1 MKHTDLAQDY
11 FERHSRSNE
20 CHITSDGR
28 VFHTSGHAIS
38 FAQENNLQ
46 DQKIES
52 YTRDQVETN
61 TENDSVENSNDTS
74 NLEVHSNDVLLGN
87 DSDNGNDSDKD
98 DSDQG
103 DDSKDA
109 DLSAFDSPA
118 GQIALDVFLANN
130 DVDTMKYNDLKALVK
145 HFELETDDL
154 KADTLK
160 AALTEYKNNLAQ

>member
-28 VFHTSGHAIS
+28 VFHTHGYAIS

-52 YTRDQVETN
+52 YTRDQVET
-61 TENDSVENSNDTS
+61 TEGIATVITDPVGPTEEEIIAKTEELK
-74 NLEVHSNDVLLGN
+74 NLDIEAAEYPVLKTFIKFF
-87 DSDNGNDSDKD
+87 DIKCD
-98 DSDQG
+98 DQ
-103 DDSKDA
+103 
-109 DLSAFDSPA
+109 
-118 GQIALDVFLANN
+118 
-130 DVDTMKYNDLKALVK
+130 KA
-145 HFELETDDL
+145 
-154 KADTLK
+154 ATLK